1 MTGDG
6 VSTKLPEV
14 HLGTLCVQAQHKLMQ
29 IGSQNRNSV
38 VVGFW
43 PPTNS
48 AAQSRS
54 TVKDDIKSAKLRFI
68 GGNVEVILGR
78 RPQF

>member
-1 MTGDG
+1 
-6 VSTKLPEV
+6 
-14 HLGTLCVQAQHKLMQ
+14 MQ